1 MSYPDPQTVADRYAA
16 VWNEPD
22 PELRRRAVRELW
34 HEDAVHVLQP
44 PQEMREAARVI
55 GFAEPE
61 LRARGHAELDARVNR
76 AYEEFVA
83 PGTMT
88 FRAMP
93 DAERLGNVVKF
104 HWEAVLGETGEPGG
118 CGLEFV
124 VLGEDGRIAEDYQ
137 FIES

>member
-16 VWNEPD
+16 VWNESD
-22 PELRRRAVRELW
+22 PEARRRAVRELW
-34 HEDAVHVLQP
+34 HEDGVHVLQP
-44 PQEMREAARVI
+44 PQELREAARAI

-83 PGTMT
+83 SGTMT
-88 FRAMP
+88 FRAVR
-93 DAERLGNVVKF
+93 DAERLGNVIKF
-104 HWEAVLGETGEPGG
+104 RWEAVLGETGEAGG
-118 CGLEFV
+118 GGLEFV
-124 VLGEDGRIAEDYQ
+124 VLAEDGRIVEDYQ